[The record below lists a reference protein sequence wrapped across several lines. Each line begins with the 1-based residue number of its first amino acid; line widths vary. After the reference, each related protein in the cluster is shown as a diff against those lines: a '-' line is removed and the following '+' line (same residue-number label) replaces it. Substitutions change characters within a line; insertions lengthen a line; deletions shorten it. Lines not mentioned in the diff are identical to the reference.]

1 MNYKDQWAEDENGK
15 RFLFT
20 VGMQRKL
27 DQAGLPVEAA
37 SLKELETAVVPATS
51 AAPRQQETAP
61 SYKSERSEP
70 APARTPR
77 PKHDDIEPPESIQ
90 IDPQTGK
97 FIGRMK
103 WYNVKKGYG
112 FLMRGGSDELFFH
125 KSNVIGNPLD
135 FNEGQWILYD
145 VEETHKGTEGTEI
158 EPYEG
163 EVA

>member
-37 SLKELETAVVPATS
+37 SVKELETAVTS
-51 AAPRQQETAP
+51 TTPSAP
-61 SYKSERSEP
+61 STPSYQSEQSDP

-77 PKHDDIEPPESIQ
+77 PKRDEIEPPESVQ

-112 FLMRGGSDELFFH
+112 FLMRGGDEELFFH

-135 FNEGQWILYD
+135 YNEGQWILYD

-158 EPYEG
+158 EPYDG
-163 EVA
+163 EAA

>member
-37 SLKELETAVVPATS
+37 SIKELETAVTPSTPPS
-51 AAPRQQETAP
+51 APSTPSYQSERRNSAPAPRA
-61 SYKSERSEP
+61 
-70 APARTPR
+70 PR
-77 PKHDDIEPPESIQ
+77 PKRDDVEPPESVQ

-112 FLMRGGSDELFFH
+112 FLMRGGSEELFFH
-125 KSNVIGNPLD
+125 KSNVLGNPLD

-145 VEETHKGTEGTEI
+145 VEETHKGIEGTEI
-158 EPYEG
+158 EPYDR